1 MVEGVHRRRGSP
13 AVTGR
18 PEARLREDA
27 LRILRAGIAAAEPR
41 AAVLRALSLEGE
53 TLRVGGEVVELAA
66 GGRVWVVGAGK
77 AAAGMARGAL
87 EVLGGRVAGGTV
99 TVPAGGPVPDLPGIE
114 VWAASHPVP
123 DTHGLAGAT
132 AALETA
138 RAAGEED
145 LVLCLLSGGASA
157 LWAAPPAGVSLSD
170 LAETTR
176 AMLRA
181 GAPVAETNTVRRHLS
196 RIAGGWLARAAA
208 PARLLTLAVSD
219 VVGSA
224 PDAIGSGP
232 TAPDPT
238 TFRDALEVLRRREVE
253 VPPAVR
259 AHLQRGD
266 AGEVPETPKPRDPA
280 FAGASYHV
288 VAGNRDALAAAAE
301 TAEGLGYR
309 TVVVADDVEGEAR
322 EVAGEVAALAWGAH
336 GEGETARSPA
346 AFLLGGETTVTVR
359 GSGRGGRNQE
369 LALAA
374 ALEVDGEPGVVVAS
388 VGTDG
393 RDGPT
398 EAAGGMVDGSTVA
411 RGRAAGLDARDALE
425 RNDAHTFLR
434 AAGDLVVTG
443 PTGTNVND
451 LVLVLVG

>member
-1 MVEGVHRRRGSP
+1 
-13 AVTGR
+13 VTGR

-27 LRILRAGIAAAEPR
+27 QRILEAGIAAADPR
-41 AAVLRALSLEGE
+41 AAVLRALSCDGELLRVAGGE
-53 TLRVGGEVVELAA
+53 TVELGAV
-66 GGRVWVVGAGK
+66 GRVWIVGAGK

-87 EVLGGRVAGGTV
+87 HVLGDRVEGGTI
-99 TVPAGGPVPDLPGIE
+99 TVPAGGPARRLPGID

-123 DTHGLAGAT
+123 DTHGLAGAG
-132 AALETA
+132 AALEIA
-138 RAAGEED
+138 RAAGEDD

-157 LWAAPPAGVSLSD
+157 LWPAPPAGVSLSD
-170 LAETTR
+170 LRATTELL
-176 AMLRA
+176 LRA
-181 GAPVAETNTVRRHLS
+181 GAPIADVNAVRKHLS

-208 PARLLTLAVSD
+208 PARLVTLAVSD

-232 TAPDPT
+232 TVPDPT
-238 TFRDALEVLRRREVE
+238 TFRDALEVLRRREVD

-266 AGEVPETPKPRDPA
+266 LGEAPETPKPGDPA
-280 FAGASYHV
+280 FARASFRV
-288 VAGNRDALAAAAE
+288 VASNRDALAAAAE
-301 TAEGLGYR
+301 EAERLGYR
-309 TVVVADDVEGEAR
+309 TTVVGDDMEGEAR
-322 EVAGEVAALAWGAH
+322 EVAAEVAALAWGAH
-336 GEGETARSPA
+336 AEGESARAPA

-359 GSGRGGRNQE
+359 GSGRGGRSQE

-374 ALEVDGEPGVVVAS
+374 ALEIEGEPGVVVAA

-398 EAAGGMVDGSTVA
+398 DAAGGMVDGETTA
-411 RGRAAGLDARDALE
+411 RGGAAGVEARDALA

-434 AAGDLVVTG
+434 ASGDLVVTG